1 MPVMRLL
8 PPLDRRA
15 LLLHLLAVLAY
26 VAMLIYGPLNE
37 GTHDERIYTCVLSGS
52 VCLLLICLTRRVA
65 FSLIATA
72 GLFSVLL
79 ASSVL
84 KVTYLTTPLLAPDLF
99 YFVNADTLE
108 VVLRYPLLL
117 IASFLGLVM
126 LPLALV
132 GIWRIDRPQL
142 LPAWRPRWRRGLLG
156 AIALASLYAL
166 VQALSAQGPF
176 APIYGKGMW
185 AAMNDKSYITDF
197 FISFYSTQI
206 QPPTL
211 VHGAAARQVWNEQV
225 AVAGDPRQRPDIV
238 VVLEESTFDPTM
250 LSVCKLPLCKRKLFQ
265 DDKRTR
271 AHGYLQVHTW
281 GGGTWTSEFAFLTSM
296 AHVLFGNAGLYAPF
310 NLAPRVAYS
319 LPKVLKEN
327 GYRTVVIYP
336 MSGSFINA
344 RNAYNFYGFDEF
356 YDGTENGLGWESTDF
371 DLLKVFDRIL
381 AQERKDHPDTPLFI
395 FMLTLHQHGP
405 HMTPLG
411 QLPSP
416 YNKPLFPKQLD
427 PWLNL
432 NMGNYLSRLEQS
444 EQAMAELEQKLFAN
458 DRRTV
463 LMHFGDHQPS
473 FDGAINALQKRIPK
487 GVTDPT
493 KVTYYMLKS
502 NFPLRKKV
510 DFDVLDIIYLG
521 SLLLDVADLRKD
533 DFYEANTLLR
543 DRCQGRYFDCPD
555 PALLESYHDYVYG
568 TLGALKD

>member
-1 MPVMRLL
+1 MRLF
-8 PPLDRRA
+8 PTLDRRS
-15 LLLHLLAVLAY
+15 LLLYLLAVLAY
-26 VAMLIYGPLNE
+26 AAMMLYGPLSE
-37 GTHDERIYTCVLSGS
+37 GTREERLFTTVLSGALG
-52 VCLLLICLTRRVA
+52 LLLICLTRRVA
-65 FSLIATA
+65 FSLMATA
-72 GLFSVLL
+72 SLFSVLL

-84 KVTYLTTPLLAPDLF
+84 KVTYLTTPLLAPDLV
-99 YFVNADTLE
+99 YFANADT
-108 VVLRYPLLL
+108 VGVILRYPLLL
-117 IASFLGLVM
+117 IASFVGLIM

-132 GIWRIDRPQL
+132 GIWRIDRPRVL
-142 LPAWRPRWRRGLLG
+142 PDWPAWRRRFVLSAGT
-156 AIALASLYAL
+156 
-166 VQALSAQGPF
+166 ALSAYSLGQALAPQGPF
-176 APIYGKGMW
+176 AAVYAKGMW
-185 AAMNDKSYITDF
+185 AAMNDKSYLTDF
-197 FISFYSTQI
+197 FISFHATQI
-206 QPPTL
+206 KLPEL
-211 VHGAAARQVWNEQV
+211 VPGAAEKQVWNEQV
-225 AVAGDPRQRPDIV
+225 ALGGDPRQRPDIV

-319 LPKVLKEN
+319 LPRVMKEN
-327 GYRTVVIYP
+327 GYRSIVIYP

-344 RNAYNFYGFDEF
+344 RNAYKFYGFDAF
-356 YDGTENGLGWESTDF
+356 YDGSENGLGWDSTDF
-371 DLLKVFDRIL
+371 DLLRVFDRVL
-381 AQERKDHPDTPLFI
+381 AEERRNYPDQPLFV

-411 QLPSP
+411 QLPAP
-416 YNKPLFPKQLD
+416 YDKPLFPKQLD
-427 PWLNL
+427 AWLNL
-432 NMGNYLSRLEQS
+432 NLGNYLARLEQS
-444 EQAMAELEQKLFAN
+444 EQAMSQLEQKLFAT

-473 FDGAINALQKRIPK
+473 FDGAINALAKRIPK

-510 DFDVLDIIYLG
+510 DFDTLDIIYLG

-543 DRCQGRYFDCPD
+543 DRCQGRYFDCSD
-555 PALLESYHDYVYG
+555 KTLLDSYHAYVYG
-568 TLGALKD
+568 ELGALKD

>member
-1 MPVMRLL
+1 MRLF
-8 PPLDRRA
+8 PPLDRRS
-15 LLLHLLAVLAY
+15 LLLYLMAVLAY
-26 VAMLIYGPLNE
+26 AAMMLYGPLSE
-37 GTHDERIYTCVLSGS
+37 GTREERLFTSVLSGS
-52 VCLLLICLTRRVA
+52 FCLLLICTTRRVA
-65 FSLIATA
+65 FSLIAA
-72 GLFSVLL
+72 AALFALL
-79 ASSVL
+79 LTSSVL
-84 KVTYLTTPLLAPDLF
+84 KVTYLTTPLLAPDLV
-99 YFVNADTLE
+99 YFVNADTLQ
-108 VVLRYPLLL
+108 VVMRYPLLL
-117 IASFLGLVM
+117 IASFVGLIV
-126 LPLALV
+126 LPLSLI
-132 GIWRIDRPQL
+132 GIWRIDRPRV
-142 LPAWRPRWRRGLLG
+142 LPDWSRR
-156 AIALASLYAL
+156 ARAAALAAASLLSGFAL
-166 VQALSAQGPF
+166 LQALQPQGPF
-176 APIYGKGMW
+176 AAVYGKGMW
-185 AAMNDKSYITDF
+185 AAMNDKSYLTDF

-206 QPPTL
+206 EMPRL
-211 VHGAAARQVWNEQV
+211 VHGAGARQVWNEQV
-225 AVAGDPRQRPDIV
+225 ATIGDPRQRPDIV

-319 LPKVLKEN
+319 LPRVMKEN
-327 GYRTVVIYP
+327 GYRTIVIYP

-344 RNAYNFYGFDEF
+344 RNAYRFYGFDEF
-356 YDGTENGLGWESTDF
+356 YDGSDNGLGWDSTDF
-371 DLLKVFDRIL
+371 DLLKVFDRIV
-381 AQERKDHPDTPLFI
+381 AQERKEHPDTPLFV

-427 PWLNL
+427 SWLNL
-432 NMGNYLSRLEQS
+432 NLANYLARLEQS
-444 EQAMAELEQKLFAN
+444 EQAMAELEQKLFAEP
-458 DRRTV
+458 RRTV

-473 FDGAINALQKRIPK
+473 FDGAINNLQKRVPK

-510 DFDVLDIIYLG
+510 DFDVLDIIFLG

-533 DFYEANTLLR
+533 DFYEANALLR

-555 PALLESYHDYVYG
+555 PSLLESYHDYVYG
-568 TLGALKD
+568 KLGALKD

>member
-1 MPVMRLL
+1 MRLF
-8 PPLDRRA
+8 PPLDRRS
-15 LLLHLLAVLAY
+15 LLLYVLAILAY
-26 VAMLIYGPLNE
+26 ATMMLYGPLSE
-37 GTHDERIYTCVLSGS
+37 GTHEERVFTTVLSGS
-52 VCLLLICLTRRVA
+52 LCILLLCLTRRVA

-72 GLFSVLL
+72 ALFSVLL

-99 YFVNADTLE
+99 YFVNADTLQ
-108 VVLRYPLLL
+108 VILRYPILL
-117 IASFLGLVM
+117 IASFVGLIM

-132 GIWRIDRPQL
+132 GIWRIDHPRL
-142 LPAWRPRWRRGLLG
+142 LSDATPLRRRLALVAIGL
-156 AIALASLYAL
+156 AALAAL
-166 VQALSAQGPF
+166 VQAQNPHGPF
-176 APIYGKGMW
+176 AAVYAKGMW
-185 AAMNDKSYITDF
+185 AAMNDKSYLTDF
-197 FISFYSTQI
+197 FISFHSTQI
-206 QPPTL
+206 EMPDL
-211 VHGAAARQVWNEQV
+211 VAGAAERNVWNQQV
-225 AVAGDPRQRPDIV
+225 ATTGDPRQRPDIF
-238 VVLEESTFDPTM
+238 VVLQESTFDPTM
-250 LSVCKLPLCKRKLFQ
+250 LSICKLPLCKRKLFQ

-319 LPKVLKEN
+319 LPRVMQQN
-327 GYRTVVIYP
+327 GYRTLVIYP

-344 RNAYNFYGFDEF
+344 RNAYNFYGFDAF
-356 YDGTENGLGWESTDF
+356 YDGSDHGLGWDSTDF
-371 DLLKVFDRIL
+371 DLLRVFDRVL
-381 AQERKDHPDTPLFI
+381 AEERRDHPGVPLFV

-432 NMGNYLSRLEQS
+432 NLGNYLSRLEQS
-444 EQAMAELEQKLFAN
+444 EQAMSELEQKLFATE
-458 DRRTV
+458 RRTV

-473 FDGAINALQKRIPK
+473 FDGAINALAKRVPK

-533 DFYEANTLLR
+533 DFYEANALLR

-555 PALLESYHDYVYG
+555 PTLLDSYHAYIYG
-568 TLGALKD
+568 TLGAIKD

>member
-1 MPVMRLL
+1 MRLL
-8 PPLDRRA
+8 PALDRRS
-15 LLLHLLAVLAY
+15 LLLYLLAVLAY
-26 VAMLIYGPLNE
+26 AAMMLYGPLSE
-37 GTHDERIYTCVLSGS
+37 GTPEERRFTTVLSGS

-72 GLFSVLL
+72 ALFSVLL

-84 KVTYLTTPLLAPDLF
+84 KVVYLTTPLLAPDLF
-99 YFVNADTLE
+99 YFANTDTLE
-108 VVLRYPLLL
+108 VILRYPVLLV
-117 IASFLGLVM
+117 ASFIGLVM
-126 LPLALV
+126 LPLSLF
-132 GIWRIDRPQL
+132 GIWRIDRPRV
-142 LPAWRPRWRRGLLG
+142 LPQWSPLARR
-156 AIALASLYAL
+156 AALALAGALSLYVL
-166 VQALSAQGPF
+166 LQVLSPQGPF
-176 APIYGKGMW
+176 ATVYGKGMW
-185 AAMNDKSYITDF
+185 AAMNDKSYLTDF
-197 FISFYSTQI
+197 FISFHSTQI
-206 QPPTL
+206 QMPKL
-211 VHGAAARQVWNEQV
+211 VAGAAGKQVWNEQV
-225 AVAGDPRQRPDIV
+225 ATSGDPRQRPDIV

-250 LSVCKLPLCKRKLFQ
+250 LSVCKLPLCKNKLFQ

-310 NLAPRVAYS
+310 NLAPRVVYS
-319 LPKVLKEN
+319 LPRVMKEN
-327 GYRTVVIYP
+327 GYRTLVIYP

-344 RNAYNFYGFDEF
+344 RNAYDFYGFDEF
-356 YDGTENGLGWESTDF
+356 YDGSDNGLGWDSTDF
-371 DLLKVFDRIL
+371 DLLKVFDRVI
-381 AQERKDHPDTPLFI
+381 AAERRDHPGVPLFV

-416 YNKPLFPKQLD
+416 YNKPLFPRQLD
-427 PWLNL
+427 AWLNL
-432 NMGNYLSRLEQS
+432 NLGNYLSRLEQS
-444 EQAMAELEQKLFAN
+444 EQAMSELEQKVFAT

-473 FDGAINALQKRIPK
+473 FDGAINALAKRVPK

-543 DRCQGRYFDCPD
+543 NRCQGRYFDCPD
-555 PALLESYHDYVYG
+555 PTLLDSYHDYVYG
-568 TLGALKD
+568 RLGALKN

>member
-8 PPLDRRA
+8 PPLDRRG

-26 VAMLIYGPLNE
+26 AAMLLYGPLSE
-37 GTHDERIYTCVLSGS
+37 GTQEERIYTSVLSGGF
-52 VCLLLICLTRRVA
+52 CLLLLCLSRRVA

-72 GLFSVLL
+72 GLFSLLL

-84 KVTYLTTPLLAPDLF
+84 KMIYMTTPLLAPDLV
-99 YFVNADTLE
+99 YFANTDTVE

-117 IASFLGLVM
+117 IASFVGLVL
-126 LPLALV
+126 LPVSLV
-132 GIWRIDRPQL
+132 GIWRIDKPQL
-142 LPAWRPRWRRGLLG
+142 LPTWRPRWRRLLL
-156 AIALASLYAL
+156 AVVAAASLFAL
-166 VQALSAQGPF
+166 VRAMSPQGPF
-176 APIYGKGMW
+176 AAVYAKGMW
-185 AAMNDKSYITDF
+185 AAMNDKSYLTDF

-206 QPPTL
+206 QPPVL
-211 VHGAAARQVWNEQV
+211 VEGAAERQVWNEQV
-225 AVAGDPRQRPDIV
+225 ATIGDPRQRPDIF

-250 LSVCKLPLCKRKLFQ
+250 LAVCKLPLCKRKLFQ

-319 LPKVLKEN
+319 LPKVMKEN
-327 GYRTVVIYP
+327 GYRTLVIYP

-344 RNAYNFYGFDEF
+344 RNAYSYYGFDEF
-356 YDGTENGLGWESTDF
+356 YDGSENGLGWESTDF
-371 DLLKVFDRIL
+371 DLLKVFDRVI
-381 AQERKDHPDTPLFI
+381 AQERKEFPDTPLFV

-416 YNKPLFPKQLD
+416 YNKPLFPKKLD
-427 PWLNL
+427 AWLNL
-432 NMGNYLSRLEQS
+432 NMSNYLSRLEQS
-444 EQAMAELEQKLFAN
+444 EQAMSELEQKLFTGS
-458 DRRTV
+458 RRTV

-473 FDGAINALQKRIPK
+473 FDGAINAMEKRVPK
-487 GVTDPT
+487 GVTDPS
-493 KVTYYMLKS
+493 KITYYMLKS

-510 DFDVLDIIYLG
+510 DFELLDIIYLG

-543 DRCQGRYFDCPD
+543 DRCQGRYFDCTD
-555 PALLESYHDYVYG
+555 PKMLESYHDYVYG
-568 TLGALKD
+568 QLGALKD

>member
-1 MPVMRLL
+1 MRLL
-8 PPLDRRA
+8 PSLDRRG
-15 LLLHLLAVLAY
+15 LLLHLLALLAY
-26 VAMLIYGPLNE
+26 IAMLEHGPLNE
-37 GTHDERIYTCVLSGS
+37 GTHEERIYTTVLSGS
-52 VCLLLICLTRRVA
+52 LCVLLLCLTRRVA

-72 GLFSVLL
+72 GLFSLL
-79 ASSVL
+79 LISSVL

-99 YFVNADTLE
+99 YFVNVDTLE
-108 VVLRYPLLL
+108 VILRYPLLL

-142 LPAWRPRWRRGLLG
+142 LAGWRPWPRR
-156 AIALASLYAL
+156 AALAAGMLASIFVL
-166 VQALSAQGPF
+166 VQALLPQGPF
-176 APIYGKGMW
+176 AGVYGKGMW
-185 AAMNDKSYITDF
+185 AAMNDKSYLTDF

-206 QPPTL
+206 QPPVL
-211 VHGAAARQVWNEQV
+211 VEGAAARQVWNEQV
-225 AVAGDPRQRPDIV
+225 ATVGDPRQRPDIV
-238 VVLEESTFDPTM
+238 AVLEESTFDPTM
-250 LSVCKLPLCKRKLFQ
+250 LTVCKLPLCKRKLFQ

-319 LPKVLKEN
+319 LPRVLKEN

-344 RNAYNFYGFDEF
+344 RNAYRYYGFDEF
-356 YDGTENGLGWESTDF
+356 YDGTDSGLGWESTDF
-371 DLLKVFDRIL
+371 DLLKTFDRIF
-381 AQERKDHPDTPLFI
+381 AQERKEHPDTPLFV

-432 NMGNYLSRLEQS
+432 NLGNYLSRLEQS
-444 EQAMAELEQKLFAN
+444 EQAMAELEQKLFASE
-458 DRRTV
+458 RRTV

-473 FDGAINALQKRIPK
+473 FDGAINNLEKRIPK

-533 DFYEANTLLR
+533 DFYEANALLR

-555 PALLESYHDYVYG
+555 ARLLDSYHAYVYG
-568 TLGALKD
+568 KLGALKD

>member
-1 MPVMRLL
+1 MRLF
-8 PPLDRRA
+8 PPLDRRS
-15 LLLHLLAVLAY
+15 LLLYVLAVLAY
-26 VAMLIYGPLNE
+26 ATMMMYGPLSE
-37 GTHDERIYTCVLSGS
+37 GTPEERVFTTVLSGS
-52 VCLLLICLTRRVA
+52 LCILLLCLTRRVA

-72 GLFSVLL
+72 ALFSLLL

-84 KVTYLTTPLLAPDLF
+84 KVTYLTTPLLAPDLI
-99 YFVNADTLE
+99 YFANADTLQ
-108 VVLRYPLLL
+108 VILRYPILL
-117 IASFLGLVM
+117 IASFVGLIM

-132 GIWRIDRPQL
+132 GIWRIDRPRL
-142 LPAWRPRWRRGLLG
+142 LTDAAPSRRRL
-156 AIALASLYAL
+156 ALAVVGLAAAAAL
-166 VQALSAQGPF
+166 TLAQTPHGPF
-176 APIYGKGMW
+176 AAVYAKGMW
-185 AAMNDKSYITDF
+185 AAMNDKSYLTDF
-197 FISFYSTQI
+197 FISFHATQI
-206 QPPTL
+206 EMPEL
-211 VHGAAARQVWNEQV
+211 VAGAAERNVWNQQV
-225 AVAGDPRQRPDIV
+225 ATTGDPRQRPDIV

-250 LSVCKLPLCKRKLFQ
+250 LSICKLPLCKSKLFQ

-310 NLAPRVAYS
+310 NLAPRVTYS
-319 LPKVLKEN
+319 LPRVMQEN
-327 GYRTVVIYP
+327 GYRTLVIYP

-344 RNAYNFYGFDEF
+344 RNAYNFYGFDAF
-356 YDGTENGLGWESTDF
+356 YDGSDNGLGWDSTDF
-371 DLLKVFDRIL
+371 DLLRVFDRVL
-381 AQERKDHPDTPLFI
+381 AQERRDHPGVPLFV

-416 YNKPLFPKQLD
+416 YNKPLFPRQLD

-432 NMGNYLSRLEQS
+432 NLGNYLARLEQS
-444 EQAMAELEQKLFAN
+444 EQAMSELEQKLFATE
-458 DRRTV
+458 RRTV

-473 FDGAINALQKRIPK
+473 FDGAINALAKRIPK

-533 DFYEANTLLR
+533 DFYEANALLR

-555 PALLESYHDYVYG
+555 RTLLDSYHAYVYG
-568 TLGALKD
+568 KLGAIKD

>member
-8 PPLDRRA
+8 PPLDRRG

-26 VAMLIYGPLNE
+26 AAMLLYGPLSE
-37 GTHDERIYTCVLSGS
+37 GTQEERIYTSVLSGGF
-52 VCLLLICLTRRVA
+52 CLLLLCLSRRVA

-72 GLFSVLL
+72 GLFSLLL

-84 KVTYLTTPLLAPDLF
+84 KMIYMTTPLLAPDLV
-99 YFVNADTLE
+99 YFANTDTVE

-117 IASFLGLVM
+117 IASFVGLVL
-126 LPLALV
+126 LPVSLV
-132 GIWRIDRPQL
+132 GIWRIDKPQL
-142 LPAWRPRWRRGLLG
+142 LPAWRPRWRRLLL
-156 AIALASLYAL
+156 AVVAAASLFAL
-166 VQALSAQGPF
+166 VRAMSPQGPF
-176 APIYGKGMW
+176 AAVYAKGMW
-185 AAMNDKSYITDF
+185 AAMNDKSYLTDF

-206 QPPTL
+206 QPPVL
-211 VHGAAARQVWNEQV
+211 VEGAAGRQVWNEQV
-225 AVAGDPRQRPDIV
+225 ATVGDPRQRPDIF

-250 LSVCKLPLCKRKLFQ
+250 LEVCKLPLCKRKLFQ

-319 LPKVLKEN
+319 LPKVMKEN
-327 GYRTVVIYP
+327 GYRTLVIYP

-344 RNAYNFYGFDEF
+344 RNAYSYYGFDEF
-356 YDGTENGLGWESTDF
+356 HDGSENGLGWESTDF
-371 DLLKVFDRIL
+371 DLLKVFDRVI
-381 AQERKDHPDTPLFI
+381 AQERKEFPDTPLFV

-416 YNKPLFPKQLD
+416 YNKPLFPKKLD
-427 PWLNL
+427 AWLNL
-432 NMGNYLSRLEQS
+432 NMSNYLSRLEQS
-444 EQAMAELEQKLFAN
+444 EQAMSELEQKLFTGS
-458 DRRTV
+458 RRTV

-473 FDGAINALQKRIPK
+473 FDGAINAMEKRVPK
-487 GVTDPT
+487 GVTDPS
-493 KVTYYMLKS
+493 KITYYMLKS

-510 DFDVLDIIYLG
+510 DFELLDIIYLG
-521 SLLLDVADLRKD
+521 SLLLDVADLRTD

-543 DRCQGRYFDCPD
+543 DRCQGRYFDCTD
-555 PALLESYHDYVYG
+555 PKMLESYHDYVYG
-568 TLGALKD
+568 QLGALKD

>member
-1 MPVMRLL
+1 MRLF
-8 PPLDRRA
+8 PVLDRRS
-15 LLLHLLAVLAY
+15 LLLHVLAILAY
-26 VAMLIYGPLNE
+26 VAMLMYGPLSE
-37 GTHDERIYTCVLSGS
+37 GTPEERIYTCVLSGGLC
-52 VCLLLICLTRRVA
+52 VLLLCLTRRVA
-65 FSLIATA
+65 FSLCATA
-72 GLFSVLL
+72 ALFSLL
-79 ASSVL
+79 LTASVL
-84 KVTYLTTPLLAPDLF
+84 KVTYLTTPLLAPDLV
-99 YFVNADTLE
+99 YFLNTDTLE
-108 VVLRYPLLL
+108 VILRYPLLL
-117 IASFLGLVM
+117 IASFVGLLV
-126 LPLALV
+126 LPLALA

-142 LPAWRPRWRRGLLG
+142 LAPWRAWPRRV
-156 AIALASLYAL
+156 ALAVCGIATLYAL
-166 VQALSAQGPF
+166 VQALSPQGPF
-176 APIYGKGMW
+176 APVYAKGMW
-185 AAMNDKSYITDF
+185 AAMNDKSYLTDF

-206 QPPTL
+206 EPPKL
-211 VHGAAARQVWNEQV
+211 VAGAAEKHVWNEQV
-225 AVAGDPRQRPDIV
+225 ATVGDPRQRPDIF

-265 DDKRTR
+265 DDRRTR

-319 LPKVLKEN
+319 LPRVMKEN
-327 GYRTVVIYP
+327 GYRTLVIYP

-344 RNAYNFYGFDEF
+344 RNAYSFYGFDAF
-356 YDGTENGLGWESTDF
+356 YDGSENGLGWDSTDF

-381 AQERKDHPDTPLFI
+381 AQERKEHPGKPLFV

-405 HMTPLG
+405 HMTPLS

-427 PWLNL
+427 AWLNL
-432 NMGNYLSRLEQS
+432 NMSNYLSRLEQS
-444 EQAMAELEQKLFAN
+444 EQAMSELEQKLFAN
-458 DRRTV
+458 TEQRTV

-473 FDGAINALQKRIPK
+473 FDGAINALEKRIPK

-555 PALLESYHDYVYG
+555 PRLLESYHDYVYG
-568 TLGALKD
+568 KLGALKD

>member
-8 PPLDRRA
+8 PPLDRRG

-26 VAMLIYGPLNE
+26 AAMLLYGPLSE
-37 GTHDERIYTCVLSGS
+37 GTREERIYTSVLSGGF
-52 VCLLLICLTRRVA
+52 CLLLICLSRRVA

-72 GLFSVLL
+72 ALFSLLL

-84 KVTYLTTPLLAPDLF
+84 KMIYMTTPLLAPDLV
-99 YFVNADTLE
+99 YFANSDTVE

-117 IASFLGLVM
+117 IASFIGLVL
-126 LPLALV
+126 LPVSLV
-132 GIWRIDRPQL
+132 GIWRIDKAQL
-142 LPAWRPRWRRGLLG
+142 LAAWRPGWRRLLLG
-156 AIALASLYAL
+156 SIACASLFALA
-166 VQALSAQGPF
+166 QAMSPQGPF
-176 APIYGKGMW
+176 SAVYAKGMW
-185 AAMNDKSYITDF
+185 AAMNDKSYLTDF

-206 QPPTL
+206 QPPVL
-211 VHGAAARQVWNEQV
+211 VEGAADRQVWNEQV
-225 AVAGDPRQRPDIV
+225 ATVGDPRQRPDIV

-250 LSVCKLPLCKRKLFQ
+250 LAVCRLPLCKRKLFQ

-319 LPKVLKEN
+319 LPKVMKEN
-327 GYRTVVIYP
+327 GYRTLVIYP

-344 RNAYNFYGFDEF
+344 RNAYSYYGFDEF
-356 YDGTENGLGWESTDF
+356 YDGSENGLGWESTDF
-371 DLLKVFDRIL
+371 DLLKVFDRVI
-381 AQERKDHPDTPLFI
+381 AQERKEFPDTPLFI

-416 YNKPLFPKQLD
+416 YNKPLFPHKLD
-427 PWLNL
+427 AWLNL
-432 NMGNYLSRLEQS
+432 NISNYLSRLEQS
-444 EQAMAELEQKLFAN
+444 EQAMSELEQKLFTGS
-458 DRRTV
+458 RRTV

-473 FDGAINALQKRIPK
+473 FDGAINALEKRVPK

-493 KVTYYMLKS
+493 KITYYMLKS

-510 DFDVLDIIYLG
+510 DFELLDIIYLG

-543 DRCQGRYFDCPD
+543 DRCQGRYFDCAD
-555 PALLESYHDYVYG
+555 PTLLESYHDYVYG
-568 TLGALKD
+568 QLGALKD

>member
-1 MPVMRLL
+1 MRLF
-8 PPLDRRA
+8 PPLDRRS
-15 LLLHLLAVLAY
+15 LLLYLLAVVAY
-26 VAMLIYGPLNE
+26 AAMMLYGPLSE
-37 GTHDERIYTCVLSGS
+37 GTREERLFTTVLSGGL
-52 VCLLLICLTRRVA
+52 CLLLICLTRRIA
-65 FSLIATA
+65 FSLVATA
-72 GLFSVLL
+72 ALFSLLL

-84 KVTYLTTPLLAPDLF
+84 KVTYLTTPLLAPDLV

-108 VVLRYPLLL
+108 VILRYPILL
-117 IASFLGLVM
+117 IASFIGLVM

-132 GIWRIDRPQL
+132 GIWRIDRPRV
-142 LPAWRPRWRRGLLG
+142 LPDSPPLHRRL
-156 AIALASLYAL
+156 ALAVAAVLSGYAL
-166 VQALSAQGPF
+166 AQALAPQGPF
-176 APIYGKGMW
+176 AAVYGKGMW
-185 AAMNDKSYITDF
+185 AAMNDKSYLTDF
-197 FISFYSTQI
+197 FISFHSTQI
-206 QPPTL
+206 ELPEL
-211 VHGAAARQVWNEQV
+211 VPGAAGKQVWNEQV
-225 AVAGDPRQRPDIV
+225 AVGGDPRQRPDIF

-250 LSVCKLPLCKRKLFQ
+250 LAVCKLPLCKRKLFQ

-319 LPKVLKEN
+319 LPRVMKEN

-344 RNAYNFYGFDEF
+344 RNAYNFYGFDAF
-356 YDGTENGLGWESTDF
+356 YDGSDNGLGWDSTDF
-371 DLLKVFDRIL
+371 DLLRVFDRVL
-381 AQERKDHPDTPLFI
+381 ADERRAHPGVPLFV

-427 PWLNL
+427 AWLNL
-432 NMGNYLSRLEQS
+432 NLANYLSRLEQS
-444 EQAMAELEQKLFAN
+444 EQAMSQLEQKLFATE
-458 DRRTV
+458 RRTV

-473 FDGAINALQKRIPK
+473 FDGAINALAKRIPK

-533 DFYEANTLLR
+533 DFYEANALLR

-555 PALLESYHDYVYG
+555 KTLLDSYHDYVYG
-568 TLGALKD
+568 QLGAIKD